1 MIISRT
7 FVFATRR
14 LFIIFSSLPL
24 LPLRLL
30 LAVVVVKENIIKSH
44 LKKHFMTFLQC
55 EMCQQLSC
63 SKCKYPAQAL
73 AENRRVLRRSL
84 CSVCLIYRVYGQ
96 SRDSKGCS
104 LHNNPLEV
112 TTFCVVI
119 PEISQTRVLLLNR
132 TAHVE
137 GERVRERGKRV
148 YKREIE

>member
-14 LFIIFSSLPL
+14 LFIIFFS

-30 LAVVVVKENIIKSH
+30 LAVAVVKENIIKSH

-73 AENRRVLRRSL
+73 AEIRRVLKRSL
-84 CSVCLIYRVYGQ
+84 CSVCVIYRVYEQ
-96 SRDSKGCS
+96 SRDSKCCS

-132 TAHVE
+132 TAHAE
-137 GERVRERGKRV
+137 RGERKGRECARERE
-148 YKREIE
+148 RE